1 MGDFGVSGPIFKG
14 GGRAFPAF
22 LAIFFGLYGQVMD
35 LRTYWGGVWKKIL
48 TGPTYP
54 PTLLLPAICGLKIFS
69 HLINGW
75 TMNKQGRWWQTIIPQ
90 SDIPCRNNQELLWDI
105 NNKISFTNFHFW
117 MYCFPWLSLTF
128 VTHKTIVRM
137 YAHHQ
142 HCCFSFRVACIP
154 NELAWN
160 PSGSNEHFSSLSPLS
175 PSRTLS
181 HPLLKKYFL
190 PFPAM
195 IFWAKT

>member
-1 MGDFGVSGPIFKG
+1 MVMTACA
-14 GGRAFPAF
+14 RTCF
-22 LAIFFGLYGQVMD
+22 LLYKVRPSETNWFQ
-35 LRTYWGGVWKKIL
+35 
-48 TGPTYP
+48 
-54 PTLLLPAICGLKIFS
+54 LLPAICGLKIYS
-69 HLINGW
+69 HLIKGW

-90 SDIPCRNNQELLWDI
+90 SDIPCKNVQQLLWDI
-105 NNKISFTNFHFW
+105 NNKISFTNFHFC
-117 MYCFPWLSLTF
+117 MYCFPGLSLTF

-137 YAHHQ
+137 YVHHQ